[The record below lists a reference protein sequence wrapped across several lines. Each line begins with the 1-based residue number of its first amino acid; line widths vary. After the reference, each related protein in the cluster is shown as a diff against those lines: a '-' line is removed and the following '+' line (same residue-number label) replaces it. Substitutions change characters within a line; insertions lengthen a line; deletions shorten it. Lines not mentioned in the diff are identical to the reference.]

1 MSGLFIIL
9 VAIMRICCILMIGEH
24 AQHACSTPTPLHTIT
39 DYTKVLYCRPL
50 HSLPTIH
57 CTCACENRVIRH
69 KLFNSIPG
77 HIQKHG
83 TVNVY
88 FQGFFVLHVHVNVY
102 PKAGI
107 NEDYYNI
114 WRVVWMW
121 LLLYY
126 ICLSYREYTE
136 LSWRQEHVEVEEY
149 SKPSLIKSLNLHTSL
164 RC

>member
-1 MSGLFIIL
+1 MNSSSFDHVQDKISICVRLAMYFIVLLLFMTGLFIIL

-114 WRVVWMW
+114 
-121 LLLYY
+121 
-126 ICLSYREYTE
+126 
-136 LSWRQEHVEVEEY
+136 
-149 SKPSLIKSLNLHTSL
+149 
-164 RC
+164 